1 MWGSAIMTWP
11 TRVTHQKPTHS
22 RWPLIV
28 FIFLFFL
35 LLSPGGLL
43 YTPRQ
48 VSKPSSEKMS
58 FIWSP
63 SSHSIFLSLNFFLG
77 HCSRYDE
84 KSTNNDIALLKLK
97 QKIDFKKYS
106 GTVTPVC
113 LPDLPRKYYGELVSE
128 MLESVV
134 VLQQNQ
140 NDDTLCCCS
149 IIYI

>member
-1 MWGSAIMTWP
+1 MYTTPSEFTIIQDFHLN
-11 TRVTHQKPTHS
+11 VES
-22 RWPLIV
+22 IIS
-28 FIFLFFL
+28 FYIFDPWVFFL
-35 LLSPGGLL
+35 
-43 YTPRQ
+43 
-48 VSKPSSEKMS
+48 E
-58 FIWSP
+58 
-63 SSHSIFLSLNFFLG
+63 

-134 VLQQNQ
+134 VLQ
-140 NDDTLCCCS
+140 TKS
-149 IIYI
+149 K

>member
-1 MWGSAIMTWP
+1 MLH
-11 TRVTHQKPTHS
+11 VTCSNYRSILSSCSYYPEDFNYRS
-22 RWPLIV
+22 ILVDSGIIV
-28 FIFLFFL
+28 
-35 LLSPGGLL
+35 
-43 YTPRQ
+43 
-48 VSKPSSEKMS
+48 
-58 FIWSP
+58 
-63 SSHSIFLSLNFFLG
+63 

-134 VLQQNQ
+134 VLQ
-140 NDDTLCCCS
+140 TKS
-149 IIYI
+149 K